1 MNKGLITYAVFC
13 MVFLWAAWYGGQPEE
28 TSTPKVDVEIETTHT
43 EPLEAPQGV
52 YVELIEDD
60 ALIDGR
66 IDDFVRSYEGNK
78 YTGNYLNALRVAC
91 ETEEDVKKV
100 LSIGLAETGM
110 GRDVDMNSNFYG
122 WYPNMNRDFDPSY
135 EEMATIMCNA
145 VEGPYKNLPSLDSFS
160 WYVRG
165 KPYDQL
171 TEAQKE
177 GVQAEQGRFHWA
189 MNQMN

>member
-110 GRDVDMNSNFYG
+110 GKHVDRETNFYG
-122 WYPNMNRDFDPSY
+122 FFKGGDKSYDPDFKI
-135 EEMATIMCNA
+135 MAIDMCNA
-145 VEGPYKNLPSLDSFS
+145 VGNGYAYLPNDNSVA
-160 WYVRG
+160 WYIYG
-165 KPYDQL
+165 KEYSQL
-171 TEAQKE
+171 SEAQLA
-177 GVQAEQGRFHWA
+177 GVKAWQDRFQYAW
-189 MNQMN
+189 NQMN